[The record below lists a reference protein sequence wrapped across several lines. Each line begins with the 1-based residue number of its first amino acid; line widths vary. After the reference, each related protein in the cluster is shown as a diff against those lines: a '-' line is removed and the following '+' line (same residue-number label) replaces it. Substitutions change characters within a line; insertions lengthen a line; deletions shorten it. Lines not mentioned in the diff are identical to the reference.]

1 MSEDYTDIFE
11 KAKKAIIEG
20 DDETAAEVIG
30 QAEEESI
37 DLMDILMKGFGAGNE
52 EIMERFD
59 RGEISVAELLFASD
73 TMKEVTDEIF
83 RHLGLNEAPG
93 PVSTGKPRVLL
104 ATVAGDI
111 HDLGKGLVGAFLK
124 NAGFEVIDL
133 GCEVSVEAIALA
145 AREFNVDIIGTSA
158 LLTSSLKEQKKLEKY
173 LREIGERDRY
183 ITMVGGAPVT
193 QRWAEKIGADGYSD
207 TARDAVE
214 KALELLNK
222 KKNGNR

>member
-1 MSEDYTDIFE
+1 M
-11 KAKKAIIEG
+11 
-20 DDETAAEVIG
+20 
-30 QAEEESI
+30 
-37 DLMDILMKGFGAGNE
+37 
-52 EIMERFD
+52 
-59 RGEISVAELLFASD
+59 
-73 TMKEVTDEIF
+73 
-83 RHLGLNEAPG
+83 
-93 PVSTGKPRVLL
+93 
-104 ATVAGDI
+104 
-111 HDLGKGLVGAFLK
+111 
-124 NAGFEVIDL
+124 
-133 GCEVSVEAIALA
+133 EAIALA